1 MLAPIIYAK
10 TDKGRKEIEGRA
22 YGLPAK
28 ARRVLILV
36 DAQKTE
42 VDLSVA
48 AGIGKEIQSLLKLLL
63 DGGFIAPHNA
73 QIVQASEASA
83 SIVAES
89 ASPSP
94 PMPRPKRT
102 EFPPEDIV
110 LVKKI
115 ILDTIDEYLGLLG
128 ADIRRRVEASNDSS
142 SIINC
147 IARWNLAMR
156 ESKLA
161 KPVAGYYL
169 QKVQAILD

>member
-1 MLAPIIYAK
+1 MLAPIYAK

-22 YGLPAK
+22 YGLSAK

-42 VDLSVA
+42 ADLSVA
-48 AGIGKEIQSLLKLLL
+48 AGVGKEIKPLLKLLL
-63 DGGFIAPHNA
+63 NGGFIAPRDA
-73 QIVQASEASA
+73 QTVQASKAPA
-83 SIVAES
+83 PVVAES

-94 PMPRPKRT
+94 SMPRPKRT
-102 EFPPEDIV
+102 EYPPDDIA

-115 ILDTIDEYLGLLG
+115 ILETTDEYLGLLG
-128 ADIRRRVEASNDSS
+128 ADIKQRVEAANDSS
-142 SIINC
+142 AIINC

-161 KPVAGYYL
+161 KSVANYYL
-169 QKVQAILD
+169 QKVQIILD

>member
-1 MLAPIIYAK
+1 MLQPIYAK
-10 TDKGRKEIEGRA
+10 TDKGRKEIEGRV
-22 YGLPAK
+22 YGLSAK
-28 ARRVLILV
+28 GRRVLILV

-42 VDLSVA
+42 ADLSVA
-48 AGIGKEIQSLLKLLL
+48 AGVGKEIQPLLKLLL
-63 DGGFIAPHNA
+63 DGGFIAPRDA
-73 QIVQASEASA
+73 QTIQASEALA
-83 SIVAES
+83 PVLAES

-102 EFPPEDIV
+102 EYPPEDIA
-110 LVKKI
+110 LVKKV

-128 ADIRRRVEASNDSS
+128 ADIKRRVEASNDSS
-142 SIINC
+142 SIISC